1 MEPAEKR
8 AMMLEGVGDG
18 VLETDAVTDA
28 VWLDVPPVDMLAV
41 PLGEGVPLLVGVV
54 EPDGVLDGEG
64 VCVRVC
70 EGEAAP
76 APCGANARERKCVLG
91 GENATVRADSVTVL
105 KATTRDWPAE

>member
-1 MEPAEKR
+1 MLPAEKR
-8 AMMLEGVGDG
+8 ARMLEGVGLG
-18 VLETDAVTDA
+18 VLDTDAVTDDE
-28 VWLDVPPVDMLAV
+28 DVGEPPVLMLAV
-41 PLGEGVPLLVGVV
+41 PLGEGVPLFVGVV

-70 EGEAAP
+70 EGEAALP
-76 APCGANARERKCVLG
+76 PCGANARERKCVLG